1 KVKALARRSAF
12 NARAE
17 EDRVVLVDGLSFEAP
32 KTRRVREFLKA
43 IELDGRKVLLLTHGL
58 KETVYLSARNLPDV
72 EVRPFGEE
80 SPYDILW
87 AEVVVIEREAMD
99 ALASEVT
106 AEEEGEAEPAA
117 AVATEEPEAAEAE
130 EEPEAAAEEAVDEAE
145 ASGTEAEEEKP
156 DA

>member
-1 KVKALARRSAF
+1 
-12 NARAE
+12 
-17 EDRVVLVDGLSFEAP
+17 
-32 KTRRVREFLKA
+32 
-43 IELDGRKVLLLTHGL
+43 VLLLTHGL

-130 EEPEAAAEEAVDEAE
+130 EEPEAAEAEEEPEAAAEEAVDEAE